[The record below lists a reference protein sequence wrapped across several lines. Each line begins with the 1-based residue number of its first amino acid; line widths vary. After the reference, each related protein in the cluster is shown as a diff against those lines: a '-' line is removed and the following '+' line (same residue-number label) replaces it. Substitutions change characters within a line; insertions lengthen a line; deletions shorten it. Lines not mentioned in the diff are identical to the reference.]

1 MGAAQVPAHATL
13 RIGATLPV
21 DRSRTRSPCS
31 TLIVLKT
38 SAPLHLLQHMLA
50 VTLQRWPSVCHQPQT
65 EVSVKKTEVL
75 VFQERRPALFGLPIF
90 HYNRK
95 ALKKVHEFKYLGL
108 TLDT

>member
-38 SAPLHLLQHMLA
+38 SAPLHLLQHMLT
-50 VTLQRWPSVCHQPQT
+50 VTLQRWTSRELASIITELPHQARDKLLSLLANPKFDARDIIWKNAAQ
-65 EVSVKKTEVL
+65 L
-75 VFQERRPALFGLPIF
+75 DVF
-90 HYNRK
+90 
-95 ALKKVHEFKYLGL
+95 
-108 TLDT
+108 LDDNAAQVRV